1 MEPSHVL
8 KMAMLKMK
16 TSLTWWHPQLIK
28 NWKKGFGLMEASQVV
43 SFWFIFWSWV
53 DRKAVL
59 LRGMHHDH
67 GLILSSAQVNPCEVL
82 ERLTW
87 ELNSM
92 CTGRAYRTRPVWVL
106 LRILTFWVAV
116 TRELFWSASALPVR
130 VSSADLSEVPTYVG
144 SSDVGFS
151 VVGSSKLTGVS
162 LLASFI
168 SDVSG
173 MIPDASG
180 MANG

>member
-1 MEPSHVL
+1 M
-8 KMAMLKMK
+8 
-16 TSLTWWHPQLIK
+16 
-28 NWKKGFGLMEASQVV
+28 
-43 SFWFIFWSWV
+43 
-53 DRKAVL
+53 
-59 LRGMHHDH
+59 
-67 GLILSSAQVNPCEVL
+67 
-82 ERLTW
+82 
-87 ELNSM
+87 
-92 CTGRAYRTRPVWVL
+92 
-106 LRILTFWVAV
+106 

-168 SDVSG
+168 SDVSD

>member
-1 MEPSHVL
+1 
-8 KMAMLKMK
+8 
-16 TSLTWWHPQLIK
+16 
-28 NWKKGFGLMEASQVV
+28 LMEASQEV
-43 SFWFIFWSWV
+43 STWFTFWSWV

-92 CTGRAYRTRPVWVL
+92 CTGRAYRTCPVWVL